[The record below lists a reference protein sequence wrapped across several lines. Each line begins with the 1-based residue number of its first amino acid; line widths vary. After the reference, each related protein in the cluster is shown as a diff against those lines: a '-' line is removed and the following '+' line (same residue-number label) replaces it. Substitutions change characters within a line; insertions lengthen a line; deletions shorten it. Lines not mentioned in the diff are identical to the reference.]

1 MLSNAER
8 HAAAEAL
15 IGAAHR
21 RETIPP
27 ISVSYPAAEV
37 EDAYRIAQ
45 LVAEAKL
52 QAGAVLKGHKIGL
65 TSRPMQ
71 EAAGIDEPDYGVL
84 LDDLFVAEGSVI
96 PPARLFQ
103 PRAEAELA
111 FVLREELTGP
121 AVNAADVIRAT
132 DFVLP
137 CIEIVDRRFNERG
150 VLVDT
155 IADNAS
161 SGLVVL
167 GGNPTALNEI
177 DVRTVGV
184 TLTKN
189 GVIED
194 TGVASAVM
202 GNPVNAVAWLAN
214 KLFTFGVPLEPG
226 HVVLSG
232 SFVKAIA
239 FAPGDVVAADFN
251 SLGVVQFAVG
261 R

>member
-1 MLSNAER
+1 MLNDAQR
-8 HAAAEAL
+8 HEAADAL
-15 IGAAHR
+15 LGAARDHV
-21 RETIPP
+21 TIPP
-27 ISVSYPAAEV
+27 VSVTYPDAEV
-37 EDAYRIAQ
+37 EDAYRISQ

-52 QAGAVLKGHKIGL
+52 QSGAILKGHKIGL

-71 EAAGIDEPDYGVL
+71 EAAGINEPDYGVL

-96 PPARLFQ
+96 PTDRLFA
-103 PRAEAELA
+103 PLAEAELA
-111 FVLREELTGP
+111 FVLHSPLVGP
-121 AVNAADVIRAT
+121 SVNAADVVRAT

-150 VLVDT
+150 VLIDT

-167 GGNPTALNEI
+167 GGNPVGLGEI
-177 DVRTVGV
+177 DVRSIGV

-189 GVIED
+189 AVIED

-202 GNPVNAVAWLAN
+202 GNPINAVAWLAN
-214 KLFTFGVPLEPG
+214 KLHSFGVPLEAG
-226 HVVLSG
+226 HVILSG
-232 SFVKAIA
+232 SFIKAIR
-239 FAPGDVVAADFN
+239 FGPGDVIAAEFT
-251 SLGVVQFAVG
+251 SLGTVQFAVA

>member
-1 MLSNAER
+1 VLGDVER
-8 HAAAEAL
+8 KEAAAAL
-15 IGAAHR
+15 LAAARDHR
-21 RETIPP
+21 TIPP
-27 ISVSYPAAEV
+27 ISVTYPAAEV

-52 QAGAVLKGHKIGL
+52 QAGAILKGHKIGL

-96 PPARLFQ
+96 PTDRLFE

-111 FVLREELTGP
+111 FVLAEPLPGP
-121 AVNAADVIRAT
+121 SVNAADVIRAT

-167 GGNPTALNEI
+167 GGNPVGLHDLDI
-177 DVRTVGV
+177 RTIGV
-184 TLTKN
+184 TLTRN

-214 KLFTFGVPLEPG
+214 KLHSFGVPLEAG

-232 SFVKAIA
+232 SFIKATRFGA
-239 FAPGDVVAADFN
+239 GDVVAADFTV
-251 SLGVVQFAVG
+251 LGTVQFAVA

>member
-1 MLSNAER
+1 VLSPTER
-8 HAAAEAL
+8 EQ
-15 IGAAHR
+15 AAHALLDAAR
-21 RETIPP
+21 DHATIPP
-27 ISVSYPAAEV
+27 LSVTWPAAEV
-37 EDAYRIAQ
+37 EDAYRISQ

-52 QAGAVLKGHKIGL
+52 QAGAILKGHKIGL

-96 PPARLFQ
+96 PTDRLFE

-111 FVLREELTGP
+111 FVLRQPLAGP
-121 AVNAADVIRAT
+121 SVNAADVIRAT

-137 CIEIVDRRFNERG
+137 CIEVVDRRFSQRG

-167 GGNPTALNEI
+167 GGNPVALGDI
-177 DVRTVGV
+177 DIRTIGV

-202 GNPVNAVAWLAN
+202 GNPINAVAWLAN
-214 KLFTFGVPLEPG
+214 KLYSFGVPLEAG

-232 SFVKAIA
+232 SFIKAIR
-239 FAPGDVVAADFN
+239 FGPGDVMVADFT
-251 SLGVVQFAVG
+251 SLGTVQFAVAT
-261 R
+261 